1 MAINIG
7 SRPNPVKTLKRA
19 ILVVIICASALLGS
33 IGSLGY
39 YAPFQYNL
47 GHKIPPTTRIA
58 QGGELVDSS
67 SNVTTNT
74 VQITRNNTLTLTD
87 LFIETQQ
94 SVVQVSGTASDDNP
108 SFGISLGSGFV
119 YDNSGHIITNY
130 HVIAGSDPNDIS
142 ITFIDGT
149 VYRARVVGTDQYS
162 DLAVLHV
169 EDDVPADKLVPLP
182 LGNSSALRVGQEVV
196 AIGNPFG
203 LSGSM
208 TEGIV
213 SGLNRLIPVYQDP
226 FSNVAAPAFSIPDV
240 IQTDAAIN
248 PGNSGGPLLDI
259 QGEVVGINS
268 AIFSTTGGSAGV
280 GFAIPSNAIAEIAPV
295 LIERGTFEHP
305 WLGVSGI
312 DMTPE
317 IAEAIGLGEPRG
329 FLVIDAEPGGPAD
342 SAGIRGG
349 DTPVQLDGREITLG
363 GDVILAIN
371 DRDVRKIDDMLGY
384 LQQATQVGEI
394 VPLTVWR
401 EGQIIEIDVTLG
413 ARPSLQESP

>member
-1 MAINIG
+1 MGALMA
-7 SRPNPVKTLKRA
+7 
-19 ILVVIICASALLGS
+19 S

-39 YAPFQYNL
+39 YVPSQYNL
-47 GHKIPPTTRIA
+47 EHKIPPSTIIA
-58 QGGELVDSS
+58 QGGELADSS
-67 SNVTTNT
+67 PNVTTNS
-74 VQITRNNTLTLTD
+74 VQMTSIDSLTLTD
-87 LFIETQQ
+87 LFEETQQ
-94 SVVQVSGTASDDNP
+94 SVVQVSGISSEDNP
-108 SFGISLGSGFV
+108 FLGASLGSGFI
-119 YDNSGHIITNY
+119 YDNSGHIITNF
-130 HVIAGSDPNDIS
+130 HVIAGSNPDDIS

-169 EDDVPADKLVPLP
+169 EDDVPAEKLIPLP

-226 FSNVAAPAFSIPDV
+226 FSDVAAPAFSIPDV

-248 PGNSGGPLLDI
+248 PGNSGGPLLNM

-268 AIFSTTGGSAGV
+268 AIFSTTGGFAGV
-280 GFAIPSNAIAEIAPV
+280 GFAVPSNTIAKIAPI
-295 LIERGTFEHP
+295 LIERGTFQHP

-329 FLVIDAEPGGPAD
+329 FLVIEAAPGGPAD
-342 SAGIRGG
+342 AAGVQGG
-349 DTPVQLDGREITLG
+349 STPVQLAGREIVLG
-363 GDVILAIN
+363 GDVILAID
-371 DRDVRKIDDMLGY
+371 DRDVRKIDDVLGY
-384 LQQATQVGEI
+384 LQQATQVRET
-394 VPLTVWR
+394 VTLTVWR
-401 EGQIIEIDVTLG
+401 DGQIMNIGMTLG
-413 ARPSLQESP
+413 ARPSLQVSP

>member
-1 MAINIG
+1 M
-7 SRPNPVKTLKRA
+7 V
-19 ILVVIICASALLGS
+19 ICASALLGS
-33 IGSLGY
+33 IGSLGL
-39 YAPFQYNL
+39 YAPSQYNL
-47 GHKIPPTTRIA
+47 GYKIPPATTIA
-58 QGGELVDSS
+58 QAGEVVDNS
-67 SNVTTNT
+67 SNATTNA
-74 VQITRNNTLTLTD
+74 VQITRNNSLTLTD
-87 LFIETQQ
+87 LFEQTQQ
-94 SVVQVSGTASDDNP
+94 SVVQVSGALSEDDP
-108 SFGISLGSGFV
+108 FFGTSLGSGFI

-130 HVIAGSDPNDIS
+130 HVVAGSDPNDIS

-162 DLAVLHV
+162 DLAVLRV
-169 EDDVPADKLVPLP
+169 EDDIPAEKLIPLP
-182 LGNSSALRVGQEVV
+182 LANSSGLLVGQEVV

-226 FSNVAAPAFSIPDV
+226 FSDIATPAFSIPDV

-248 PGNSGGPLLDI
+248 PGNSGGPLLNM

-268 AIFSTTGGSAGV
+268 AIFSTTGGFAGV
-280 GFAIPSNAIAEIAPV
+280 GFSVPSNTIAKVAPV
-295 LIERGTFEHP
+295 LIERGFFEHP

-329 FLVIDAEPGGPAD
+329 FLVIEVAPGGPAE
-342 SAGIRGG
+342 SAGVQGG
-349 DTPVQLDGREITLG
+349 DTPVQLNGREIPIG
-363 GDVILAIN
+363 GDVVLAIN
-371 DRDVRKIDDMLGY
+371 DRDVRKIDDVLGY
-384 LQQATQVGEI
+384 LQQATQVGETI
-394 VPLTVWR
+394 TLTVWR
-401 EGQIIEIDVTLG
+401 DGQIIEIPVTLG

>member
-1 MAINIG
+1 M
-7 SRPNPVKTLKRA
+7 V
-19 ILVVIICASALLGS
+19 ICASALLGS
-33 IGSLGY
+33 IGSLGL
-39 YAPFQYNL
+39 YAPSQYNL
-47 GHKIPPTTRIA
+47 GHKIPPATTIA
-58 QGGELVDSS
+58 QPGELVDNS
-67 SNVTTNT
+67 SNATANA
-74 VQITRNNTLTLTD
+74 VQITTNNTSTLTD
-87 LFIETQQ
+87 LFEQTQQ
-94 SVVQVSGTASDDNP
+94 SVVQVSGTLNEADP
-108 SFGISLGSGFV
+108 LFGISLGSGFI

-130 HVIAGSDPNDIS
+130 HVVAGSDPNDIS

-162 DLAVLHV
+162 DLAVLRV
-169 EDDVPADKLVPLP
+169 EDDIPAEKLIPLP
-182 LGNSSALRVGQEVV
+182 LANSSGLLVGQEVV

-226 FSNVAAPAFSIPDV
+226 FSDITAPAFSIPDV

-248 PGNSGGPLLDI
+248 PGNSGGPLLNM

-268 AIFSTTGGSAGV
+268 AIFSTTGGFAGV
-280 GFAIPSNAIAEIAPV
+280 GFSVPSNTIAKVAPV
-295 LIERGTFEHP
+295 LIERGFFEHP

-329 FLVIDAEPGGPAD
+329 FLVIEVAPGGPAD
-342 SAGIRGG
+342 SAGVQGG
-349 DTPVQLDGREITLG
+349 DTPMQLNGREIPIG
-363 GDVILAIN
+363 GDVVLAIN
-371 DRDVRKIDDMLGY
+371 DRDVRKIDDVLGY
-384 LQQATQVGEI
+384 LQQATQVGET
-394 VPLTVWR
+394 VTLTVWR
-401 EGQIIEIDVTLG
+401 DGQIIEIDVILG

>member
-1 MAINIG
+1 MAIC
-7 SRPNPVKTLKRA
+7 V
-19 ILVVIICASALLGS
+19 SALLGS
-33 IGSLGY
+33 LGSLGL
-39 YAPFQYNL
+39 YAPSQYNL
-47 GHKIPPTTRIA
+47 GYKIPPATTIA
-58 QGGELVDSS
+58 QAGELVDNS
-67 SNVTTNT
+67 SNATTNA

-87 LFIETQQ
+87 LFGQTQQ
-94 SVVQVSGTASDDNP
+94 SVVQVSGALSEDDP
-108 SFGISLGSGFV
+108 FFGTSLGSGFI

-130 HVIAGSDPNDIS
+130 HVVAGSDPNDIS

-169 EDDVPADKLVPLP
+169 EDDIPAEKLIPLP
-182 LGNSSALRVGQEVV
+182 LANSSGLLVGQEVV

-226 FSNVAAPAFSIPDV
+226 FSNVATPAFSIPDV

-248 PGNSGGPLLDI
+248 PGNSGGPLLNMR
-259 QGEVVGINS
+259 GEVVGINS
-268 AIFSTTGGSAGV
+268 AIFSTTGGFAGV
-280 GFAIPSNAIAEIAPV
+280 GFAVPSNTIAKVAPV
-295 LIERGTFEHP
+295 LIERGFFEHP

-317 IAEAIGLGEPRG
+317 TAEAIGLGEPRG
-329 FLVIDAEPGGPAD
+329 FLVIEVAPGGPAD
-342 SAGIRGG
+342 GAGVQGG
-349 DTPVQLDGREITLG
+349 DTPMQLNGMEIPLG
-363 GDVILAIN
+363 GDVVLAIN
-371 DRDVRKIDDMLGY
+371 DRDVRKIDDVLGY
-384 LQQATQVGEI
+384 LQQATQVGET
-394 VPLTVWR
+394 VTLTVWR
-401 EGQIIEIDVTLG
+401 DGQIIEIDVTLG

>member
-1 MAINIG
+1 M
-7 SRPNPVKTLKRA
+7 
-19 ILVVIICASALLGS
+19 IICISALVAS

-39 YAPFQYNL
+39 YTPSQYNV
-47 GHKIPPTTRIA
+47 GHKIPPATTIA
-58 QGGELVDSS
+58 QGGELADSLP
-67 SNVTTNT
+67 NVTTNS
-74 VQITRNNTLTLTD
+74 VQMTSNESLTLTD
-87 LFIETQQ
+87 LFEETQQ
-94 SVVQVSGTASDDNP
+94 SVVQVSGISSEDIPFLGA
-108 SFGISLGSGFV
+108 SLGSGFI
-119 YDNSGHIITNY
+119 YDNNGHIITNF
-130 HVIAGSDPNDIS
+130 HVVAGNNPDDIS

-169 EDDVPADKLVPLP
+169 EDDVPADKLIPLP
-182 LGNSSALRVGQEVV
+182 LANSSELLVGQEVV

-248 PGNSGGPLLDI
+248 PGNSGGPLLNMK
-259 QGEVVGINS
+259 GEVVGINS
-268 AIFSTTGGSAGV
+268 AIFSTTGGFAGV
-280 GFAIPSNAIAEIAPV
+280 GFAVPSNTIAKVAPI
-295 LIERGTFEHP
+295 LIERGTFQHP

-329 FLVIDAEPGGPAD
+329 FLVIEAAPGGPAD
-342 SAGIRGG
+342 TAGIQGG
-349 DTPVQLDGREITLG
+349 NTPAQLAGREIALG

-371 DRDVRKIDDMLGY
+371 DRDVRKIDDVLGY
-384 LQQATQVGEI
+384 LQQATEVGET
-394 VPLTVWR
+394 VTLTVWR
-401 EGQIIEIDVTLG
+401 DGQIIEVNVTLG
-413 ARPSLQESP
+413 ARPSLQESA

>member
-1 MAINIG
+1 M
-7 SRPNPVKTLKRA
+7 
-19 ILVVIICASALLGS
+19 IICMGALMAS

-39 YAPFQYNL
+39 YSPFQYDS
-47 GHKIPPTTRIA
+47 GHKIPPATTIA
-58 QGGELVDSS
+58 QGGELADSS
-67 SNVTTNT
+67 PNVTTDS
-74 VQITRNNTLTLTD
+74 VQMTSIDSLTLTD
-87 LFIETQQ
+87 LFEETQR
-94 SVVQVSGTASDDNP
+94 SVVQVSGISSEDSP
-108 SFGISLGSGFV
+108 VFGASLGSGFI
-119 YDNSGHIITNY
+119 YDNSGHIITNF
-130 HVIAGSDPNDIS
+130 HVIAGSNPDDIS

-169 EDDVPADKLVPLP
+169 EDDVPADNIIPLP

-226 FSNVAAPAFSIPDV
+226 FSDVTAPAFSIPDV

-248 PGNSGGPLLDI
+248 PGNSGGPLLNM

-268 AIFSTTGGSAGV
+268 AIFSTTGGFAGV
-280 GFAIPSNAIAEIAPV
+280 GFAVPSNAIAKIAPI
-295 LIERGTFEHP
+295 LIERGTFQHP

-329 FLVIDAEPGGPAD
+329 FLVIEAAPGGPAD
-342 SAGIRGG
+342 AAGVRGG
-349 DTPVQLDGREITLG
+349 NTPMQLAGREIVLG
-363 GDVILAIN
+363 GDVILAID
-371 DRDVRKIDDMLGY
+371 DRGVRKIDDVLGY
-384 LQQATQVGEI
+384 LQQATEVGET
-394 VPLTVWR
+394 VTLTVWR
-401 EGQIIEIDVTLG
+401 EGQTIQIDVTLG
-413 ARPSLQESP
+413 ARPSLQVSP

>member
-1 MAINIG
+1 VAIC
-7 SRPNPVKTLKRA
+7 V
-19 ILVVIICASALLGS
+19 SALLGS
-33 IGSLGY
+33 LGSLGL
-39 YAPFQYNL
+39 YAPSQYNL
-47 GHKIPPTTRIA
+47 GYKIPPATTIA
-58 QGGELVDSS
+58 QAGELVDNS
-67 SNVTTNT
+67 SNATTNA

-87 LFIETQQ
+87 LFGQTQQ
-94 SVVQVSGTASDDNP
+94 SVVQVSGALSEDDP
-108 SFGISLGSGFV
+108 FFGTSLGSGFI
-119 YDNSGHIITNY
+119 YDNNGHIITNY
-130 HVIAGSDPNDIS
+130 HVVAGSDPNDIS

-169 EDDVPADKLVPLP
+169 EDDIPAEKLIPLP
-182 LGNSSALRVGQEVV
+182 LANSSGLLVGQEVV

-226 FSNVAAPAFSIPDV
+226 FSNVATPAFSIPDV

-248 PGNSGGPLLDI
+248 PGNSGGPLLNMR
-259 QGEVVGINS
+259 GEVVGINS
-268 AIFSTTGGSAGV
+268 AIFSTTGGFAGV
-280 GFAIPSNAIAEIAPV
+280 GFSVPSNTIAKVAPV
-295 LIERGTFEHP
+295 LIERGFFEHP

-329 FLVIDAEPGGPAD
+329 FLVIEVAPGGPAD
-342 SAGIRGG
+342 GAGIQGG
-349 DTPVQLDGREITLG
+349 DTPMQLNGREIPLG
-363 GDVILAIN
+363 GDVVLAIN
-371 DRDVRKIDDMLGY
+371 DRDVRKIDDVLGY
-384 LQQATQVGEI
+384 LQQATQVGET
-394 VPLTVWR
+394 VTLTVWR
-401 EGQIIEIDVTLG
+401 DGQIIEIDVTLG

>member
-1 MAINIG
+1 MAIC
-7 SRPNPVKTLKRA
+7 V
-19 ILVVIICASALLGS
+19 SALLGS
-33 IGSLGY
+33 LGSLGL
-39 YAPFQYNL
+39 YAPSQYNL
-47 GHKIPPTTRIA
+47 GYKIPPATTIA
-58 QGGELVDSS
+58 QAGELVDNS
-67 SNVTTNT
+67 SNATTNA

-87 LFIETQQ
+87 LFGQTQQ
-94 SVVQVSGTASDDNP
+94 SVVQVSGALSEDDP
-108 SFGISLGSGFV
+108 FFGTSLGSGFI

-130 HVIAGSDPNDIS
+130 HVVAGSDPNDIS

-169 EDDVPADKLVPLP
+169 EDDIPAEKLIPLP
-182 LGNSSALRVGQEVV
+182 LANSSGLLVGQEVV

-226 FSNVAAPAFSIPDV
+226 FSNVATPAFSIPDV

-248 PGNSGGPLLDI
+248 PGNSGGPLLNMR
-259 QGEVVGINS
+259 GEVVGINS
-268 AIFSTTGGSAGV
+268 AIFSTTGGFAGV
-280 GFAIPSNAIAEIAPV
+280 GFSVPSNTIAKVAPV
-295 LIERGTFEHP
+295 LIERGFFEHP

-329 FLVIDAEPGGPAD
+329 FLVIEVAPGGPAD
-342 SAGIRGG
+342 GAGVQGG
-349 DTPVQLDGREITLG
+349 DTPMQLNGMEIPLG
-363 GDVILAIN
+363 GDVVLAIN
-371 DRDVRKIDDMLGY
+371 DRDVRKIDDVLGY
-384 LQQATQVGEI
+384 LQQATQVGET
-394 VPLTVWR
+394 VTLTVWR
-401 EGQIIEIDVTLG
+401 DGQIIEIDVTLG

>member
-1 MAINIG
+1 MAIC
-7 SRPNPVKTLKRA
+7 V
-19 ILVVIICASALLGS
+19 SALLGS
-33 IGSLGY
+33 LGSLGL
-39 YAPFQYNL
+39 YAPSQYNL
-47 GHKIPPTTRIA
+47 GYKIPPATTIA
-58 QGGELVDSS
+58 QAGELVDNS
-67 SNVTTNT
+67 SNATTNA

-87 LFIETQQ
+87 LFGQTQQ
-94 SVVQVSGTASDDNP
+94 SVVQVSGALSEDDP
-108 SFGISLGSGFV
+108 FFGTSLGSGFI

-130 HVIAGSDPNDIS
+130 HVVAGSDPNDIS

-169 EDDVPADKLVPLP
+169 EDDIPAEKLIPLP
-182 LGNSSALRVGQEVV
+182 LANSSGLLVGQEVV

-226 FSNVAAPAFSIPDV
+226 FSNVATPAFSIPDV

-248 PGNSGGPLLDI
+248 PGNSGGPLFNMR
-259 QGEVVGINS
+259 GVVVGINS
-268 AIFSTTGGSAGV
+268 AIFSTYGGFAGV
-280 GFAIPSNAIAEIAPV
+280 GFAVPSNTIAKIAPV
-295 LIERGTFEHP
+295 LIERGFFEHP

-317 IAEAIGLGEPRG
+317 TAEAIGLGEPRG
-329 FLVIDAEPGGPAD
+329 FLVIEVAPGGPAD
-342 SAGIRGG
+342 GAGVQGG
-349 DTPVQLDGREITLG
+349 DTPMQLNGMEIPLG
-363 GDVILAIN
+363 GDVVLAIN
-371 DRDVRKIDDMLGY
+371 DRDVRKIDDVLGY
-384 LQQATQVGEI
+384 LQQATQVGET
-394 VPLTVWR
+394 VTLTVWR
-401 EGQIIEIDVTLG
+401 DGQIIEIPVTLG

>member
-1 MAINIG
+1 MVICIG
-7 SRPNPVKTLKRA
+7 A
-19 ILVVIICASALLGS
+19 LVAS

-39 YAPFQYNL
+39 YSPSQYEL
-47 GHKIPPTTRIA
+47 GYKIPPTTAIA
-58 QGGELVDSS
+58 QSGELEDSS
-67 SNVTTNT
+67 SNITTNS
-74 VQITRNNTLTLTD
+74 VQMTNDDTLTLTD
-87 LFIETQQ
+87 LFEETQQ
-94 SVVQVSGTASDDNP
+94 SVVQVSGTVNEDNLF
-108 SFGISLGSGFV
+108 FGASLGSGFI

-130 HVIAGSDPNDIS
+130 HVIAGSNPDDIS

-162 DLAVLHV
+162 DLAVLQV
-169 EDDVPADKLVPLP
+169 EEDVPAEKIIPLP

-226 FSNVAAPAFSIPDV
+226 FSDVAAPAFSIPDV

-248 PGNSGGPLLDI
+248 PGNSGGPLLNI

-268 AIFSTTGGSAGV
+268 AIFSTTGGFAGV
-280 GFAIPSNAIAEIAPV
+280 GFAVPSNTIAKIAPILV
-295 LIERGTFEHP
+295 ERGTFQHP

-317 IAEAIGLGEPRG
+317 IAEAMGLGEPRG
-329 FLVIDAEPGGPAD
+329 FLVIEAAPGGPAD
-342 SAGIRGG
+342 TAGIRGG
-349 DTPVQLDGREITLG
+349 NTPMQLAGREIALG
-363 GDVILAIN
+363 GDVILAID
-371 DRDVRKIDDMLGY
+371 DRDVRKIDDILGY
-384 LQQATQVGEI
+384 LQQATEVGQT
-394 VPLTVWR
+394 VTLTVWR
-401 EGQIIEIDVTLG
+401 DGQIIQIEVTLG
-413 ARPSLQESP
+413 ARPGLQDSP

>member
-1 MAINIG
+1 M
-7 SRPNPVKTLKRA
+7 V
-19 ILVVIICASALLGS
+19 ICASALLGS
-33 IGSLGY
+33 IGGLGL

-47 GHKIPPTTRIA
+47 GHKIPPATTIA
-58 QGGELVDSS
+58 QGGEVVESS
-67 SNVTTNT
+67 PNATANA
-74 VQITRNNTLTLTD
+74 VQITTNNNTSTLTD
-87 LFIETQQ
+87 LFEETQQ
-94 SVVQVSGTASDDNP
+94 SVVQVSGTLNEEDP
-108 SFGISLGSGFV
+108 LFGISLGSGFI

-130 HVIAGSDPNDIS
+130 HVVAGSDPNDIS

-169 EDDVPADKLVPLP
+169 EDDIPAEKLIPLP
-182 LGNSSALRVGQEVV
+182 LANSSGLLVGQEVV

-226 FSNVAAPAFSIPDV
+226 FSNVATPAFSIPDV

-248 PGNSGGPLLDI
+248 PGNSGGPLLNMR
-259 QGEVVGINS
+259 GEVVGINS
-268 AIFSTTGGSAGV
+268 AIFSTTGGFAGV
-280 GFAIPSNAIAEIAPV
+280 GFSVPSNTIAKVAPV
-295 LIERGTFEHP
+295 LIERGFFEHP

-329 FLVIDAEPGGPAD
+329 FLVIEVEPGGPAD
-342 SAGIRGG
+342 SAGIQGG
-349 DTPVQLDGREITLG
+349 DTPMQLGGMPEIPIG
-363 GDVILAIN
+363 GDVVLAIN
-371 DRDVRKIDDMLGY
+371 DRDVRKIDDVLGY
-384 LQQATQVGEI
+384 LQQAAQVGET
-394 VPLTVWR
+394 VTLTVWR
-401 EGQIIEIDVTLG
+401 DGQIIEINVTLG
-413 ARPSLQESP
+413 ARPSLQESA

>member
-1 MAINIG
+1 MAIC
-7 SRPNPVKTLKRA
+7 V
-19 ILVVIICASALLGS
+19 SALLGS
-33 IGSLGY
+33 LGSLGL
-39 YAPFQYNL
+39 YAPSQYNL
-47 GHKIPPTTRIA
+47 GYKIPPATTIA
-58 QGGELVDSS
+58 QAGELVDNS
-67 SNVTTNT
+67 SNATTNA

-87 LFIETQQ
+87 LFGQTQQ
-94 SVVQVSGTASDDNP
+94 SVVQVSGALSEDDP
-108 SFGISLGSGFV
+108 FFGTSLGSGFI

-130 HVIAGSDPNDIS
+130 HVVAGSDPNDIS

-169 EDDVPADKLVPLP
+169 EDDIPAEKLIPLP
-182 LGNSSALRVGQEVV
+182 LANSSGLLVGQEVV

-226 FSNVAAPAFSIPDV
+226 FSNVATPAFSIPDV

-248 PGNSGGPLLDI
+248 PGNSGGPLLNMR
-259 QGEVVGINS
+259 GEVVGINS
-268 AIFSTTGGSAGV
+268 AIFSTTGGFAGV
-280 GFAIPSNAIAEIAPV
+280 GFSVPSNTIAKVAPV
-295 LIERGTFEHP
+295 LIERGFFEHP

-329 FLVIDAEPGGPAD
+329 FLVIEVAPGGPAD
-342 SAGIRGG
+342 GAGIQGG
-349 DTPVQLDGREITLG
+349 DTPMQLNGREIPLG
-363 GDVILAIN
+363 GDVVLAIN
-371 DRDVRKIDDMLGY
+371 DRDVRKIDDVLGY
-384 LQQATQVGEI
+384 LQQATQVGET
-394 VPLTVWR
+394 VTLTVWR
-401 EGQIIEIDVTLG
+401 DGQIIEIDVTLG